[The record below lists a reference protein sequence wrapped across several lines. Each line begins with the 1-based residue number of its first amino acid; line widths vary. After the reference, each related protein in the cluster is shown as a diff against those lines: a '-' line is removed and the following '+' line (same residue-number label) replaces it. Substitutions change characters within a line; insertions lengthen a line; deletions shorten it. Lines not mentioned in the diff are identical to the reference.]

1 MIFYI
6 IPTLIIVASIAGI
19 VYILL
24 KKFPNIANI
33 NIETIAKEKESKV
46 INRIMTDRLSRK
58 VADSKKVAKEI
69 SQPILDVL
77 GQGFN
82 NFYQK
87 ITELEKKN
95 IKNQPLKQI
104 DINQNV
110 KDKISTIKG
119 LLADADFTKA
129 EDLAIEVIEMDDKNL
144 DAYESLVQAC
154 IETKEYKKARETCRY
169 LAKLLGKD
177 DDNHRLANCYAD
189 LGTIYE
195 LENKISLAMKNF
207 QKAVELEPN
216 NPRFLDL
223 LLKISIILKNKPLA
237 QEVFESLKKADP
249 DNGKLTELKEEI
261 NGIKTA

>member
-6 IPTLIIVASIAGI
+6 IPILIILASITGI
-19 VYILL
+19 VYILS
-24 KKFPNIANI
+24 KKFSNIANI

-46 INRIMTDRLSRK
+46 INRIMADRLSRK
-58 VADSKKVAKEI
+58 VADSKKVVKEI
-69 SQPILDVL
+69 SQPIIDVL

-87 ITELEKKN
+87 ITELEKKSV
-95 IKNQPLKQI
+95 KNQPLKQI
-104 DINQNV
+104 DVNQSIKEKLVEV
-110 KDKISTIKG
+110 KKF
-119 LLADADFTKA
+119 LAGQKFDQA
-129 EDLAIEVIEMDDKNL
+129 ENLSIEVIEMDNKNL
-144 DAYESLVQAC
+144 EAYESLVEVY
-154 IETKEYKKARETCRY
+154 IETKDYKKARETCRY
-169 LAKLLGKD
+169 LVKLLGKY

-195 LENKISLAMKNF
+195 LENKMSLAMKNS
-207 QKAVELEPN
+207 QKAVEIEPN

-261 NGIKTA
+261 DGIKTA